1 MFGLGKPSRPTAVA
15 FDIIGTVFPL
25 EPMRPAILALGLP
38 AAGLEG
44 WFAAGL
50 RDAFAMSAVG
60 DFKPFTTVLEG
71 ALDQVLAEQ
80 GLTAPEGEK
89 TALVKQLEQLSA
101 RPDALQAFE
110 MLKREGV
117 RIAALTNGSKSST
130 RSLLEQSGLLDL
142 VERVISVDEVK
153 LSKPRREVYEHAAQ
167 TMKVEP
173 GELALLAAHP
183 WDVNGAKAAGL
194 ATAYL
199 SAERPFSHAMRTP
212 DVEGATLV
220 EAVQRLLEL
229 H

>member
-1 MFGLGKPSRPTAVA
+1 M
-15 FDIIGTVFPL
+15 
-25 EPMRPAILALGLP
+25 
-38 AAGLEG
+38 
-44 WFAAGL
+44 
-50 RDAFAMSAVG
+50 
-60 DFKPFTTVLEG
+60 
-71 ALDQVLAEQ
+71 
-80 GLTAPEGEK
+80 TAPETEK

-117 RIAALTNGSKSST
+117 RIAALTNGSISST
-130 RSLLEQSGLLDL
+130 KSLLERAGLLDL
-142 VERVISVDEVK
+142 VEHVISVDEVK

-194 ATAYL
+194 TTAYL
-199 SAERPFSHAMRTP
+199 SAERPFSDAMRTP

-220 EAVQRLLEL
+220 EAVQRLLEVQ
-229 H
+229 